1 MGHGRRRTGS
11 DKAKPGPGVQEK
23 PAARKTLPVCETLP
37 VCMTPEQCTSPSA
50 NTRSRSKANAMLAE
64 ELREERSETAE
75 RSAPATPLGS
85 GLKGFAIASVTSMLG
100 WGSTRDWESELS
112 EVRRPVCRTYQ
123 S

>member
-1 MGHGRRRTGS
+1 MS
-11 DKAKPGPGVQEK
+11 
-23 PAARKTLPVCETLP
+23 
-37 VCMTPEQCTSPSA
+37 PEQCTSPSA

-85 GLKGFAIASVTSMLG
+85 GVGSGLKGFAIASVTSMLG